1 MIIPHI
7 LDQFVWNNIIHE
19 KGAGPKGIRINKM
32 TTKNLEP
39 KILELM
45 NNASFKKKAEKIASQ
60 IEKENFRE
68 EIYKSIIEK

>member
-19 KGAGPKGIRINKM
+19 TGAGPKGIRINKM

-45 NNASFKKKAEKIASQ
+45 NNDSFKKKAEEVASQ